1 MNVYKNIIKTTFSL
15 VAVLIAGTLGYIVIE
30 GWGAFD
36 AFYMTVITLATVGYG
51 ETHPLSTA
59 GRVFTVVLILFGISI
74 LLYAVSSI
82 TSFFIEGELNKIFR
96 RKKMIKEIS
105 RLKDHYVVCGAGR
118 IGSHIIKELEKTDR
132 DFVIV
137 DNNEAALARFNG
149 RLIVKGDVTDENVL
163 NEAGIERA
171 GGLFAALPSDEDNIF
186 LIITARQVNPRIKIV
201 AKSVNDSSVKK
212 LLTAGA
218 ATVVQP
224 GLIGGLRMVS
234 EMVRPAAV
242 SFLDIMLK
250 EGHGDLRV
258 EEIEITNPE
267 IKALPVEKIKKAGAL
282 LLALVSETGHIFNPR
297 ADSSVAAGD
306 RLILMGTP
314 EQLGEIK
321 KAV

>member
-1 MNVYKNIIKTTFSL
+1 MDVYKNIIKTTFIL
-15 VAVLIAGTLGYIVIE
+15 VAVLIAGTLGYIIIE
-30 GWGAFD
+30 GWSAFD

-51 ETHPLSTA
+51 ETHPLSWA
-59 GRVFTVVLILFGISI
+59 GRVFTIILILSGISI

-82 TSFFIEGELNKIFR
+82 TSFFIEGELNKMFR
-96 RKKMIKEIS
+96 RKKMMKEIS
-105 RLKDHYVVCGAGR
+105 RLQNHYVVCGAGR
-118 IGSHIIKELEKTDR
+118 IGAHIIKELDNTSR

-224 GLIGGLRMVS
+224 GRIGGLRMVS

-242 SFLDIMLK
+242 SFLDVMLK
-250 EGHGDLRV
+250 EGKGNLRV
-258 EEIEITNPE
+258 EEIEVRNPE
-267 IKALPVEKIKKAGAL
+267 IKNPPLEKIKAAGAL
-282 LLALVSETGHIFNPR
+282 IVALATAGDYVFNPP
-297 ADSSVAAGD
+297 ADAVVVPGD
-306 RLILMGTP
+306 RLIIMGTP
-314 EQLGEIK
+314 EQIEEIK
-321 KAV
+321 KSV